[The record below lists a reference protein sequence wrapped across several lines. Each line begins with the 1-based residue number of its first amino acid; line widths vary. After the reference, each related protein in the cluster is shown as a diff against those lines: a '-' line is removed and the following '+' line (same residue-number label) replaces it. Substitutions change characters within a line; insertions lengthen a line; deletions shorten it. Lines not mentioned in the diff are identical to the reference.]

1 VFVLGLAANWLAAGL
16 LLFTVFFYVV
26 VYTMWLKR
34 WTPQNIVI
42 GGAAGALPPI
52 IAWAAV
58 AGHVSFEPIVLFL
71 LIFAWTPPH
80 FWALALVKCDD
91 YAKARVPMLPVVAGP
106 AATRLQILVYAA
118 VLAPIA
124 VAPWWLG
131 FAGPVYGAVAA
142 VVSIVFLA
150 LALRLWRLGDAP
162 AGRRAAL
169 QLFAFSILHLFGLFA
184 TLLVERLVLL
194 SGRF

>member
-1 VFVLGLAANWLAAGL
+1 
-16 LLFTVFFYVV
+16 
-26 VYTMWLKR
+26 
-34 WTPQNIVI
+34 
-42 GGAAGALPPI
+42 
-52 IAWAAV
+52 
-58 AGHVSFEPIVLFL
+58 
-71 LIFAWTPPH
+71 
-80 FWALALVKCDD
+80 ALVKCDD